1 MDASLGS
8 SLFLDLTSMYA
19 GGASSESPHARLPM
33 APFPN
38 LVYMLSLLKSHGVC
52 HACVTSADAGSVAA
66 ANACGARRLSPPHA
80 HAHPQKERGAAL
92 LCVCVCASGLG
103 LTLRKGARWA
113 ECARASLLR
122 EGCVGGNGGGR
133 VTVCESMDGSEGDVS
148 SVRPSRA
155 VSNSDVFFFSV
166 FSLANSE
173 NSKAKKLQPPKK
185 KSDVRGMGGMGYG
198 VCGVWGIWGMGYM
211 GYGGYGVWGK
221 I

>member
-1 MDASLGS
+1 MGYVTPASRRPMREVSQLP
-8 SLFLDLTSMYA
+8 T
-19 GGASSESPHARLPM
+19 PVARAAFHHHTHM
-33 APFPN
+33 RIRKR
-38 LVYMLSLLKSHGVC
+38 SGV
-52 HACVTSADAGSVAA
+52 
-66 ANACGARRLSPPHA
+66 RR
-80 HAHPQKERGAAL
+80 
-92 LCVCVCASGLG
+92 CYVCVCASGLG

-198 VCGVWGIWGMGYM
+198 VCGVWGIWGMGGIWGTGDM
-211 GYGGYGVWGK
+211 VYGVKYRVMWWWAYIFNTRKWKIRNKMLGGRKSRGMGYGVWDVWGTVYMG
-221 I
+221 